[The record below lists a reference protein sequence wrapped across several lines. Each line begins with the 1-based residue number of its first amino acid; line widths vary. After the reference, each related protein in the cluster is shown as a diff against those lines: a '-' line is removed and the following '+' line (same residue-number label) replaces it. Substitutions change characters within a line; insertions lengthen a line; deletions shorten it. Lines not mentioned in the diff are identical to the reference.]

1 MVNNSE
7 TPFTPYNYNNIKEE
21 ISDENILIM
30 IDVVQNID
38 GMESIFRFRKNLC
51 QLLNIILSKFE
62 IIVKIYEKKKTYIH
76 IFCGY

>member
-38 GMESIFRFRKNLC
+38 EMESIFRFRKN
-51 QLLNIILSKFE
+51 
-62 IIVKIYEKKKTYIH
+62 
-76 IFCGY
+76 